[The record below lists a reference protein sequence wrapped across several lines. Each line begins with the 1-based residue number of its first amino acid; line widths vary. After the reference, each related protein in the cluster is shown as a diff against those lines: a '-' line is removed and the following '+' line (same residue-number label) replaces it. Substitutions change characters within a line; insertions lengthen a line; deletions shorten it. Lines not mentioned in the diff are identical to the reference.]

1 MAGWEPPR
9 ADTMTTSEQT
19 LQPPSAEPPGSVA
32 PGRRKRWP
40 YVTGSIL
47 GLVLIFVIVSFR
59 INLNYFA
66 VIPGQAQ
73 AVGPLLS
80 IPPDLAHPVKG
91 QLLLTDVGV
100 GDVTL
105 GNWLYYKLDSNA
117 VLYPK
122 SDFIAT
128 GATEQEYD
136 QQGVVEMDES
146 QLTAAAV
153 ALRQLGY
160 SVPYHDAGVL
170 VWQTGPGDERI
181 FGTAGRG
188 RDHVG
193 GLHPHSQ
200 CGGTDERDEGQ
211 DAR

>member
-1 MAGWEPPR
+1 
-9 ADTMTTSEQT
+9 MT
-19 LQPPSAEPPGSVA
+19 G
-32 PGRRKRWP
+32 G
-40 YVTGSIL
+40 IL
-47 GLVLIFVIVSFR
+47 ALVLVFVIVSFQ

-80 IPPDLAHPVKG
+80 IPAGLGHPING

-105 GNWLYYKLDSNA
+105 GNWLYYKLDSDA
-117 VLYPK
+117 QLYPK

-128 GATEQEYD
+128 GSTEQEYD

-170 VWQTGPGDERI
+170 VWQTAQGPAPTTSSTWEM
-181 FGTAGRG
+181 
-188 RDHVG
+188 
-193 GLHPHSQ
+193 
-200 CGGTDERDEGQ
+200 
-211 DAR
+211 